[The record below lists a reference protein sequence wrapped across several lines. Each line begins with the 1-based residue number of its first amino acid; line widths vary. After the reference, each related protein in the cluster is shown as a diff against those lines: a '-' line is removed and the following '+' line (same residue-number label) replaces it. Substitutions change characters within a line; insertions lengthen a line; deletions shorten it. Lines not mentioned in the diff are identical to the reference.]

1 MSQALLVVEKGSKQH
16 RRFLGTGVL
25 YLFLMVTLVPLWLE
39 PFQLGKMNRALVIGV
54 AILGLNLVVGFNGML
69 ALGHS
74 AFMGFGAFMTA
85 SMIQDENWDYW
96 MVIPVVLIVGFLFGL
111 ITGLPALRVK
121 GLYLALITIALAF
134 VFPTLVNIDE
144 LGIAQRTGGPNGR
157 KVDEEVIAPNFMEW
171 LPGVE
176 GPRGGSAYRYWVII
190 LVVAIT
196 MLVIRN
202 MIRSRAGRAVI
213 AIRDNEAGA
222 AVYGVNL
229 PLYKSVNFAVSGA
242 LGFLAGLLWSMDKAF
257 VAGQDFTFL
266 LAIDLIIGLVIG
278 GVGTLQGS
286 LVGGLFVVWVR
297 DLTKNV
303 SIPLFGLYNLDGAGP
318 LANAIFGLILILF
331 TFFAPGGIVSIGR
344 MIGAKMIQVIPIKPD
359 GDPMVTA
366 ESLDAG
372 PDSTRAKS
380 GLIIATA
387 GLVLPFA
394 GYFFNLAVGTEGFNM
409 FLWCAGAI
417 VLAGGVIC
425 APFGAMVGLSEFEA
439 AEAGRRTEAAKST
452 AMAAMVLGGLVFVF
466 HLVFALQWIIRS
478 IG

>member
-16 RRFLGTGVL
+16 NRFLGIGML
-25 YLFLMVTLVPLWLE
+25 YLALMVTLVPLWLE
-39 PFQLGKMNRALVIGV
+39 PFQLGKMNRALVLGV
-54 AILGLNLVVGFNGML
+54 AILAVNLVVGFNGML

-85 SMIQDENWDYW
+85 SMVQDEGWDYW
-96 MVIPVVLIVGFLFGL
+96 MIIPVVLVVGFLMGL
-111 ITGLPALRVK
+111 VIGLPALRVK
-121 GLYLALITIALAF
+121 GLYLALITIAMAV

-144 LGIAQRTGGPNGR
+144 LGIARRTGGPNGR
-157 KVDEEVIAPNFMEW
+157 KVDEEVVAPEFMEW

-176 GPRGGSAYRYWVII
+176 GARGGSAYRYWVIVFI
-190 LVVAIT
+190 VGLT
-196 MLVIRN
+196 LLVIRN
-202 MIRSRAGRAVI
+202 MIRSRPGRAVI

-229 PLYKSVNFAVSGA
+229 PMYKTVNFAVSGA
-242 LGFLAGLLWSMDKAF
+242 LGFLAGLLWTLDKSF

-303 SIPLFGLYNLDGAGP
+303 SIPLFGLYDLDGNGP
-318 LANAIFGLILILF
+318 LSNAIFGLILILF
-331 TFFAPGGIVSIGR
+331 TFFAPGGIVSLGR
-344 MIGAKMIQVIPIKPD
+344 MIGAKMIQVIPAKPD
-359 GDPMVTA
+359 GDPMVAAVTMDQGP
-366 ESLDAG
+366 ESNKANVALMVA
-372 PDSTRAKS
+372 A
-380 GLIIATA
+380 A

-409 FLWCAGAI
+409 FLWSVGCG
-417 VLAGGVIC
+417 VFAGGIIC
-425 APFGAMVGLSEFEA
+425 APFGALVGLSELEA
-439 AEAGRRTEAAKST
+439 SEAGLRNDKAKST
-452 AMAAMVLGGLVFVF
+452 ATMALMLGAAVFAF
-466 HLVFALQWIIRS
+466 HLIYAAQWIVRS
-478 IG
+478 LG